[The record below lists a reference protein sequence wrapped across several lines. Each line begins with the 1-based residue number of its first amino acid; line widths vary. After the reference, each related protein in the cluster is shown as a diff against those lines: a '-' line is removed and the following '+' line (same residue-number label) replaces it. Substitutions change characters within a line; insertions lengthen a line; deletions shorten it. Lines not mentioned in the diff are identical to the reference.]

1 MSWYDAISI
10 VLSLAAI
17 IISCITS
24 LLVVFPHA
32 YIHSICYVEN
42 KYILLLIVNSGFSP
56 GLLFTEFG
64 LVYQKGMKKQY
75 EPIERTTFKPD
86 VLLSP
91 ENMSLFWT
99 GNFLKQVEAKKAIFL
114 VLGKEDVLNK
124 LNEIKL
130 QNQFPIEKVQ
140 FYVTTSSLFRNNHTR
155 KILSP
160 SQKIKEL
167 IKTYENHPH

>member
-10 VLSLAAI
+10 GLSLAAI
-17 IISCITS
+17 IVSCITS
-24 LLVVFPHA
+24 LLVVFPHT

-64 LVYQKGMKKQY
+64 LAYRKGRKKQY
-75 EPIERTTFKPD
+75 KPIEHTTFKPD

-91 ENMSLFWT
+91 EDMSLFWT

-114 VLGKEDVLNK
+114 VLGKKDILNK
-124 LNEIKL
+124 LNEIKS
-130 QNQFPIEKVQ
+130 QNQFSVERVQ
-140 FYVTTSSLFRNNHTR
+140 FYATASSLFGKNHTR

-160 SQKIKEL
+160 SQKTKEL
-167 IKTYENHPH
+167 IKTYENHTD